1 MNKDHCCPYCG
12 SKNICIHG
20 SPLTR
25 ITLDDEGRCDSIDMD
40 YDEIREAVDDLG
52 PEDFAVTCMDCGKD
66 CDIVFE
72 DIGDTN
78 IWRLVKVHDSCS
90 TFDKKYELLFQY
102 QRDKKKKAS

>member
-40 YDEIREAVDDLG
+40 YDEIRKAVDDLG

-66 CDIVFE
+66 CDIVYFCA
-72 DIGDTN
+72 GN
-78 IWRLVKVHDSCS
+78 LVFCLQIKIDLH
-90 TFDKKYELLFQY
+90 
-102 QRDKKKKAS
+102 